1 MMLTFWGVGGAWRRM
16 RTIFGELGDNKD
28 EVYALKR
35 VQVRIMASAD
45 EG

>member
-1 MMLTFWGVGGAWRRM
+1 LAKDDDHLWWV
-16 RTIFGELGDNKD
+16 GDNKD

-35 VQVRIMASAD
+35 VQVRIMARAD